1 MAADRLAEVASFGS
15 AAAFAIPAVKL
26 LILQRRISKASKIA
40 DDGSSQG
47 SRLLAADLRDQY
59 KEGVFGFSPVD
70 AGCVAVGL
78 LLLVI
83 STWMKL

>member
-1 MAADRLAEVASFGS
+1 MAADRLAELASFGS

-59 KEGVFGFSPVD
+59 KQNIFGFSPVD
-70 AGCVAVGL
+70 VACVAIGVL
-78 LLLVI
+78 LLIV